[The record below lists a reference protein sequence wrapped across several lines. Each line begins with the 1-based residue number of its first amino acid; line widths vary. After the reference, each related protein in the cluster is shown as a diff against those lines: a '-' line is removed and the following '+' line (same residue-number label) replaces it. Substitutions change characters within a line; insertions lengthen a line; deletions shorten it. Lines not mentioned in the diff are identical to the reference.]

1 MREVRTV
8 CPMIIIYSLGAS
20 SFKDFND
27 PPRPPGLHSQGD
39 GRTDGRT
46 GLRCSFL
53 CARGVCVCVIV
64 CVCV

>member
-8 CPMIIIYSLGAS
+8 CPMIIIYSLVA

-27 PPRPPGLHSQGD
+27 PRSPPGLHRATD

-46 GLRCSFL
+46 DGSSVFVYLR
-53 CARGVCVCVIV
+53 ARCVCVIV